1 MKMDYRPYLPRIILG
16 LFLIS
21 ALCVGYFT
29 ARDYGLSWDELGIYR
44 HADEMLAAYQ
54 FMPRPWEFES
64 QVGELNLELYG
75 PSHFMLSTI
84 LSRFI
89 NGLDESWP
97 LHDGYHFAYFLTFL
111 LGIPALYFL
120 SRRWM
125 SEWAALGVAV
135 LFSTQPLFWG
145 NAFINPKDT
154 PFMVFFLASVYL
166 GLLMADSPSQSIWW
180 KILAAGIVLGLTTS
194 MRPLGPMAGALV
206 ILYGLWKDPRK
217 TLRFIPSYGIATM
230 AVTYLSWPHL
240 WGAPVARFFE
250 SLLTMSRYPMN
261 FDVLFM
267 GNQYPADD
275 VPFIYF
281 PAFVALQLTEPAL
294 ILILIGGVVSLRLFF
309 LGGGREP
316 LLLCVSWFLIPALA
330 VILVGST
337 LYDNA
342 RQLQFLL
349 PPLFIVAG
357 IGLDALL
364 RRIPTPLWRA
374 ALMLALIIPGVYA
387 NIRLHPYQYIYYNE
401 LIGGV
406 DGAFR
411 NFDLD
416 YSGTSFKETLAYI
429 NANSDPDT
437 ETFVLV
443 GPRHLA
449 RAYARPPLKGN
460 LLGSADVL
468 NPDGSDFYYVLVLT
482 RGNVDLRAEFDAC
495 MDGEI
500 VYSVERDGG
509 MLAYVR
515 KIYSKEQCWQTPGN

>member
-1 MKMDYRPYLPRIILG
+1 MKYRHHLPRIILV
-16 LFLIS
+16 LFLLS
-21 ALCVGYFT
+21 VLCVGYFT

-54 FMPRPWEFES
+54 FMPRPWEFET

-84 LSRFI
+84 VSRHI
-89 NGLDESWP
+89 NSVDKSWS
-97 LHDGYHFAYFLTFL
+97 LYDGYHFAYFLTFL

-120 SRRWM
+120 STRWM

-154 PFMVFFLASVYL
+154 PFMIFFLISVYL
-166 GLLMADSPSQSIWW
+166 GLLMADSPAKSAWW
-180 KILAAGIVLGLTTS
+180 KILAAGIALGLTTS
-194 MRPLGPMAGALV
+194 MRSLGPMAGALV
-206 ILYGLWKDPRK
+206 ILYGLWKEPHK
-217 TLRFIPSYGIATM
+217 TLRVAPFYILATM
-230 AVTYLSWPHL
+230 AVTYLTWPYL
-240 WGAPVARFFE
+240 WSAPVSRFFE
-250 SLLTMSRYPMN
+250 SLLTMSRYPMS

-267 GNQYPADD
+267 GVQYPANDL
-275 VPFIYF
+275 PFFYF
-281 PAFVALQLTEPAL
+281 PAFITLELTEPAL
-294 ILILIGGVVSLRLFF
+294 ILIVIGAATSLRLFF
-309 LGGGREP
+309 RGGSKEP
-316 LLLCVSWFLIPALA
+316 LLLFAIWFFVPTL
-330 VILVGST
+330 VIAILGST

-342 RQLQFLL
+342 RQLHFLL

-357 IGLDALL
+357 IGLDTLL
-364 RRIPTPLWRA
+364 KRIKLPLWQA
-374 ALMLALIIPGVYA
+374 ALALVLISPGIYA
-387 NIRLHPYQYIYYNE
+387 NIQLHPYQYIYYNE

-411 NFDLD
+411 KLDLD
-416 YSGTSFKETLAYI
+416 YSGTSFKETQAYI
-429 NANSDPDT
+429 NANSGPET

-449 RAYARPPLKGN
+449 RAYAHMPLKEN
-460 LLGSADVL
+460 LLGIADVL

-482 RGNVDLRAEFDAC
+482 RGNADLRAEFEAC

-500 VYSVERDGG
+500 VYSVERGG
-509 MLAYVR
+509 GVLAYIR
-515 KIYSKEQCWQTPGN
+515 KIYSKEQCW